1 MAITE
6 KLELLGKGLYTDIP
20 DIITLKSL
28 PTISELEF
36 VGNDDF
42 DETMIEKILPQSV
55 EEDINFNNLLEIDY
69 QWILRCLRIF
79 NYGPY
84 HTTNSVYC
92 PKCGKTHYMECR
104 IDLRA
109 VECKQLPPKFKNKIT
124 LTRDRFLDFDGD
136 ITFRLP
142 TIRQILNSRK
152 DKVFQT
158 SKGTPNYALARMCY
172 MITGIKTQTNLTP
185 VDIKLIIE
193 KDMSPADYIVLRDEI
208 NNLADYGLR
217 AGGNTVCPV
226 CHSTEGVFVALVD
239 DRFFRPSVGDLRK
252 WRDDKNSGGGEDIS
266 RDSSKDV

>member
-92 PKCGKTHYMECR
+92 PKCGKR
-104 IDLRA
+104 ITWNAELIFVLLNASSFRRNS
-109 VECKQLPPKFKNKIT
+109 K
-124 LTRDRFLDFDGD
+124 TR
-136 ITFRLP
+136 
-142 TIRQILNSRK
+142 S
-152 DKVFQT
+152 
-158 SKGTPNYALARMCY
+158 
-172 MITGIKTQTNLTP
+172 
-185 VDIKLIIE
+185 
-193 KDMSPADYIVLRDEI
+193 
-208 NNLADYGLR
+208 
-217 AGGNTVCPV
+217 
-226 CHSTEGVFVALVD
+226 H
-239 DRFFRPSVGDLRK
+239 
-252 WRDDKNSGGGEDIS
+252 
-266 RDSSKDV
+266 